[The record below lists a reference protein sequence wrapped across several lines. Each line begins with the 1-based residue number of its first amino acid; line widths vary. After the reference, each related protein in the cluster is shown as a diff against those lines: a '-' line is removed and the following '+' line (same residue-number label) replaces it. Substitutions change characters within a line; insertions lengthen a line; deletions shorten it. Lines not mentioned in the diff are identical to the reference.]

1 MNNNP
6 ADSLEFAN
14 DFFFKEVE
22 TFLKENMKVLFR
34 VKGGSMRPP
43 AGRGCGQDSSGR
55 F

>member
-34 VKGGSMRPP
+34 VKGEVCVPSCRTGMW
-43 AGRGCGQDSSGR
+43 SG
-55 F
+55 